1 VNIIFAGTPDFAV
14 PSLQALLQAG
24 LNVVA
29 VYCQPDRPAGRGRK
43 IKPGPVKAT
52 AQVANIKTCQPQNF
66 KDPAEVSSL
75 ALLRPDLMIVV
86 AYGLILPESVLKI
99 PRLGCINVHAS
110 ILPRWRGAAPI
121 QRAIESG
128 DKTSGVSIMQMN
140 QGLDTGAVLA
150 TTEIEILATENA
162 GQLHDRLAEAGAEL
176 LLGALPEIKAEQLH
190 GTVQDEGLATYA
202 KKLEKSEA
210 RLDWSLPSD
219 VIARKIRA
227 FNPWPMAYTC
237 WQQNRLRI
245 WDATVSDQGSAKP
258 GTILAASGEGIQVAA
273 GTGSI
278 SIQRLQPQGGKA
290 MSVKDFL
297 NGQLVSP
304 GDVFN

>member
-1 VNIIFAGTPDFAV
+1 MNIIFAGTPDFAV
-14 PSLQALLQAG
+14 PSLQALLQAD

-43 IKPGPVKAT
+43 TKPGPVKAT
-52 AQVANIKTCQPQNF
+52 AQAANIKICQPQNF
-66 KDPAEVSSL
+66 KDPAEVTSL

-128 DKTSGVSIMQMN
+128 DKTTGVSIMQMDP
-140 QGLDTGAVLA
+140 GLDTGAVLK

-176 LLGALPEIKAEQLH
+176 LVGSLPEIKAEQLH
-190 GTVQDEGLATYA
+190 GTIQDEGLATYA

-219 VIARKIRA
+219 VITRKIRA

-245 WDATVSDQGSAKP
+245 WDVIASDQGSAKP
-258 GTILAASGEGIQVAA
+258 GTILAASGEGIQVATGA
-273 GTGSI
+273 GSV
-278 SIQRLQPQGGKA
+278 SIQRLQPQGGKV